1 VRQTRTFA
9 TPLKA
14 VAAKKTARNSRRP
27 LRDVQHRSCFD
38 DHRANRGISM
48 KRLATALA
56 LCLAF
61 TSMTAPAALAEQQA
75 FRTVEA
81 RSFSTQELQQYGLSA
96 ADAAQVAAY
105 QEQGYQVAVLTP
117 EEAEQYQAGLT
128 TSTWL
133 IIGLVVIVVAVAV
146 SSD

>member
-1 VRQTRTFA
+1 MIVELQ
-9 TPLKA
+9 L
-14 VAAKKTARNSRRP
+14 SY
-27 LRDVQHRSCFD
+27 
-38 DHRANRGISM
+38 RGISM

-61 TSMTAPAALAEQQA
+61 TSMTAPVALAEQQA
-75 FRTVEA
+75 ASFRTVEA

-96 ADAAQVAAY
+96 TDAAQVAAY

-117 EEAEQYQAGLT
+117 EEADQYQAGLT

-133 IIGLVVIVVAVAV
+133 IIGLVVIVIAVAA